1 MTSGVNPLDPAV
13 MQAAAAKVAAQT
25 EEDDNWIRNYLQGNS
40 LSRPNILDD
49 SGKTVQF
56 NNKTTPFDVA
66 VNTAVAAGRM
76 ANLKLGGSI
85 TEDAVRRIMRDML
98 QAAKPKVPGP
108 QAPNTDP
115 AGGDDDGPA
124 SGTTVVTPSGVETQA
139 KLNVAVSA
147 KGKNDPT
154 VTYFKEVEVT
164 VAVKAD
170 GSLGDISADLKVITV
185 DLKKFNIPLSVEVS
199 VASLSLP
206 KLADKGTVI
215 GKVVQTVKA
224 EITLDLKIG
233 ELKLSP
239 DGLSFEIPLP
249 KFLQ

>member
-1 MTSGVNPLDPAV
+1 MGRL
-13 MQAAAAKVAAQT
+13 AARQ
-25 EEDDNWIRNYLQGNS
+25 S
-40 LSRPNILDD
+40 LRR
-49 SGKTVQF
+49 
-56 NNKTTPFDVA
+56 
-66 VNTAVAAGRM
+66 AGF
-76 ANLKLGGSI
+76 
-85 TEDAVRRIMRDML
+85 
-98 QAAKPKVPGP
+98 
-108 QAPNTDP
+108 
-115 AGGDDDGPA
+115 
-124 SGTTVVTPSGVETQA
+124 ETQA